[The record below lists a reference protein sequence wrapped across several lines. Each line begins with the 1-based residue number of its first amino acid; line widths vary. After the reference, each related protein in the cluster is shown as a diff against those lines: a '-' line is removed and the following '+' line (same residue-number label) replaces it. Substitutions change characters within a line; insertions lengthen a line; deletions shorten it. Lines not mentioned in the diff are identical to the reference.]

1 MKNGGILQGSRR
13 SNSSVTFLPG
23 FWKFT
28 KMNFESFIHRYLHY
42 SGKQT
47 QIFIYFPAALRKRS
61 SKQYGQLSNSGS
73 AWVLAFWMGF

>member
-1 MKNGGILQGSRR
+1 MKNRGILQGSPP
-13 SNSSVTFLPG
+13 SNSSVTSLPG

-28 KMNFESFIHRYLHY
+28 KMNFESFVHRYLHY
-42 SGKQT
+42 AGKQI

-61 SKQYGQLSNSGS
+61 SKQYGQLSNSYS